1 MSHWLSKTSHK
12 PDTINGV
19 AVKENAVPSSLYWPG
34 AGTAM
39 FQWLQLSHRQPLWPG
54 WHADLNLGTCLVQC
68 LPGSNQP
75 LKSTGSSNPSGAAV
89 QAGFV
94 TWVRTTAE
102 PSAGHHKLD
111 TQSDSDMVQRD
122 NLPGA
127 LLDLPLVWIFLDY
140 TVALK

>member
-19 AVKENAVPSSLYWPG
+19 AVKENAVPSSLYWPE

-39 FQWLQLSHRQPLWPG
+39 FQWPQLSHRQPLWPG

-75 LKSTGSSNPSGAAV
+75 LKSTGSWNPSGAAV

-102 PSAGHHKLD
+102 PSAGHTNWTHRV
-111 TQSDSDMVQRD
+111 TVTWCR
-122 NLPGA
+122 GTTCRV

-140 TVALK
+140 SVALK